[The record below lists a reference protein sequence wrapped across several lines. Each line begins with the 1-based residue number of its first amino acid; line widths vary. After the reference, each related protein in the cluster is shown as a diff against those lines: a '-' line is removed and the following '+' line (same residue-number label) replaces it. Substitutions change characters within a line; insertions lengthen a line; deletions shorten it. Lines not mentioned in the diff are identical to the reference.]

1 MSYNSCFQTS
11 SISLSCASNVGGVKK
26 VYLVA
31 GSITGTT
38 FDSDGSITGI
48 TGTGDIYTYE
58 VQKQTSSLTE
68 TFNSSLENGT
78 LFYSQEL
85 LMAFH
90 KIEQDKRNQVKLMAQ
105 NRGLK
110 AFVEDN
116 NGTIFY
122 LGGDFDG
129 GFLSAGTSTTGTAFG
144 DANQYSVTLTFYSA
158 DPMNMLSG
166 SLDTVVSGLTINS

>member
-1 MSYNSCFQTS
+1 MSYSSCYQTA
-11 SISLSCASNVGGVKK
+11 SINLSCASNVGGIKK
-26 VYLVA
+26 AYLVA
-31 GSITGTT
+31 GEITGVTYNG
-38 FDSDGSITGI
+38 DGAITAV
-48 TGTGDIYTYE
+48 TGTGNIYTYD

-78 LFYSQEL
+78 LYYSQEL
-85 LMAFH
+85 VLAFH

-116 NGTIFY
+116 NGTLFY

-129 GFLSAGTSTTGTAFG
+129 GYLSAGSSTTGTAFG
-144 DANQYSVTLTFYSA
+144 DANQYSVTLTFFSV
-158 DPMNMLSG
+158 DPMTTLG
-166 SLDTVVSGLTINS
+166 DTLANVVTGLTINS